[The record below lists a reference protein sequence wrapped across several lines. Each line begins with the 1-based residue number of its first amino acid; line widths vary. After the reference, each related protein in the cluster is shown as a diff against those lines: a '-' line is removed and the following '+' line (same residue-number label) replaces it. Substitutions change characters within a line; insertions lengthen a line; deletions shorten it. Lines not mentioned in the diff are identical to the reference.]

1 MSIRKMGTNTTLENC
16 VTKATTTKRR
26 KKGTNASKE
35 GFEHLVFDEKED
47 ISLLRYSVRLCIL
60 HSYLPNTLPQHALHA
75 QHIEVIAYA
84 TDTAHISQH
93 IWAKYR

>member
-1 MSIRKMGTNTTLENC
+1 MNADKKNGDKHYLTLENC

-47 ISLLRYSVRLCIL
+47 ISLLRYSVQLCIL
-60 HSYLPNTLPQHALHA
+60 LCPIPYHNLPYTPK
-75 QHIEVIAYA
+75 
-84 TDTAHISQH
+84 IS
-93 IWAKYR
+93 R